1 MLPNIN
7 RPFHTPSIGSR
18 TLLPLFAAVLGT
30 LVPCAIAQPVF
41 PAPDPGK
48 IALAD
53 SPVQVPALGLSITP
67 PVGSSSLTQS
77 LAGQIAATIILPD
90 NIGSVGVHR
99 RALVRDDLTLI
110 ELEAALL
117 KRALGLPDGATG
129 ITIDTKVSTAEGE
142 SLGRSPFIAAGG
154 LVFRPFYVRMRE
166 GDNPLQGFAI
176 LLTARTEFLLFQLYT
191 TERHFDRARE
201 MFEIMLATVEL
212 EDTAASDRRR
222 GDAIDAGV
230 ARLAALTPEDYDAI
244 ISDFPEQ
251 FERIYKPAPG
261 GAAADETEVGY
272 RRIKAW
278 IGPREELTGETPR
291 PNSPDGYLLRID
303 GLVLLDDERRAD
315 SRSLYF
321 LSRDRTQE
329 AWSVEMAIRGKS
341 GKPEV
346 WSEIGARA
354 GRNMSV
360 QINRGG
366 GVSHTIRP
374 LIEGPGYISR
384 LESYLLPQ
392 LLIKAGEAGH
402 YAFYTYDQ
410 AAEAN
415 RLRFVELADVPER
428 PGLWRVI
435 TRRTDD
441 QGETAEYNQFA
452 RLIRVETTE
461 GLLKRPIEFE
471 RLYSLWESKGLPLD

>member
-1 MLPNIN
+1 VLPNIN
-7 RPFHTPSIGSR
+7 RSVHAAAIGKR
-18 TLLPLFAAVLGT
+18 TRLALFATLLGT
-30 LVPCAIAQPVF
+30 LTLCATAQPVF

-48 IALAD
+48 VILAD
-53 SPVQVPALGLSITP
+53 SPVRVPALGLKITP
-67 PVGSSSLTQS
+67 PTGSSSLTQS
-77 LAGQIAATIILPD
+77 LGGQVAATIILPD

-110 ELEAALL
+110 ELESALL
-117 KRALGLPDGATG
+117 KRALGLPDVATG
-129 ITIDTKVSTAEGE
+129 ITIETEVSTGEGE

-154 LVFRPFYVRMRE
+154 LVFRPFYIRMRE
-166 GDNPLQGFAI
+166 GDNPFQGFAI
-176 LLTARTEFLLFQLYT
+176 LLTARTEFLLFQLFT
-191 TERHFDRARE
+191 TEPHFDRARE
-201 MFEIMLATVEL
+201 MFEVMLATVEL
-212 EDTAASDRRR
+212 DDAASTDRQR
-222 GDAIDAGV
+222 GEAIEAGV
-230 ARLAALTPEDYDAI
+230 TLLAGLSPEEYDAI
-244 ISDFPEQ
+244 IGDFPEQ

-261 GAAADETEVGY
+261 GAEGDETEVGY

-303 GLVLLDDERRAD
+303 GLVLLDEERRAD

-321 LSRDRTQE
+321 LSRDRAQE
-329 AWSVEMAIRGKS
+329 AWSVEMAIRGPG

-346 WSEIGARA
+346 WSEIGARS
-354 GRNMSV
+354 GTNMSV
-360 QINRGG
+360 QISRGG

-374 LIEGPGYISR
+374 QIEGPGYISR

-392 LLIKAGEAGH
+392 LLIKAGETGR
-402 YAFYTYDQ
+402 YAFYSYDQ

-415 RLRFVELADVPER
+415 RLRFVELTDTPER

-441 QGETAEYNQFA
+441 QGETAEFNQFA

-461 GLLKRPIEFE
+461 GVLKRPIEFE

>member
-1 MLPNIN
+1 MFPNMN
-7 RPFHTPSIGSR
+7 RSASKPSSASG
-18 TLLPLFAAVLGT
+18 LKLCLFAALIAVLST
-30 LVPCAIAQPVF
+30 RTPAQPVF

-48 IALAD
+48 VTLAD
-53 SPVQVPALGLSITP
+53 SPVQVPALGLKITP
-67 PVGSSSLTQS
+67 PIGSSSLTQS
-77 LAGQIAATIILPD
+77 LGGQITATIILPD

-129 ITIDTKVSTAEGE
+129 ITIDTKVSTGEGE

-154 LVFRPFYVRMRE
+154 LIFRPFYIRLRDA
-166 GDNPLQGFAI
+166 DNPFQGFAI
-176 LLTARTEFLLFQLYT
+176 LLAARTEFLLFQLYT

-201 MFEIMLATVEL
+201 MFEVMLATVEL
-212 EDTAASDRRR
+212 EDAAASDRRR
-222 GDAIDAGV
+222 GDAIEEGV

-244 ISDFPEQ
+244 IRDFPEQ

-278 IGPREELTGETPR
+278 IGPREELTGESPR

-303 GLVLLDDERRAD
+303 GLVLLDEERRAD

-329 AWSVEMAIRGKS
+329 AWSVEMAIRSRGA
-341 GKPEV
+341 KPEV
-346 WSEIGARA
+346 WSEIGARS
-354 GRNMSV
+354 GKNMSV

-374 LIEGPGYISR
+374 QIEGSGYISR

-392 LLIKAGEAGH
+392 LLIKAGKPGRF
-402 YAFYTYDQ
+402 AFYSYDQ

-415 RLRFVELADVPER
+415 RLRFFELADVPER